1 MADDYET
8 FEEKSGELT
17 EQKKRDNV
25 IRLAFSGNEDLFN
38 EFCDWIKVTVP
49 EGTTAVL
56 RGSSVSGHRWED
68 GAPFDS
74 KGPGTSDLDLTL
86 VGDEILSY
94 YSLLDG
100 FYLPAIHSKPLSD
113 KDPEIAPDLVRLRD
127 KLMSLVNRPV
137 NIQASRDF
145 IMYLR
150 GDLMGQPY
158 FTLFGR
164 VGG

>member
-1 MADDYET
+1 MTET
-8 FEEKSGELT
+8 GRTGEQATSEMT
-17 EQKKRDNV
+17 EQEKRKRV
-25 IRLAFSGNEDLFN
+25 ITLAFNGDDDLFN
-38 EFCDWIKVTVP
+38 EFCDWIKVAVP

-56 RGSSVSGHRWED
+56 RGSSVTGERYDD
-68 GAPFDS
+68 GAPFDAD
-74 KGPGTSDLDLTL
+74 GPGTSDLDLTL

-94 YSLLDG
+94 YSILDG
-100 FYLPAIHSKPLSD
+100 FYLPAVHTKPLSD
-113 KDPEIAPDLVRLRD
+113 KDPEIAPGLVKLRD

-145 IMYLR
+145 FMYLR

-158 FTLFGR
+158 LTLFGK